1 MFFAALTALPIRIC
15 DGGVGQKIHETSCNK
30 AEKAVETKIIS
41 RHHKFD
47 SGEEDREESQQEI
60 EPREGKL
67 CI

>member
-1 MFFAALTALPIRIC
+1 MFCAAFTALPIRIC
-15 DGGVGQKIHETSCNK
+15 DGGAGLKTCETSCNK

-41 RHHKFD
+41 RHYKFD
-47 SGEEDREESQQEI
+47 SGEEAGEESQQEM